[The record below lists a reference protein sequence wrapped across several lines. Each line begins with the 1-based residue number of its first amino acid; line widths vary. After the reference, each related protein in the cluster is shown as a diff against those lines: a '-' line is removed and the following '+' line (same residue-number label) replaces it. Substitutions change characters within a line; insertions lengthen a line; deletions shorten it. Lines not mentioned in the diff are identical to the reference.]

1 MMTLIKQHYLG
12 VVLMHSKRNVFLF
25 AVIAL
30 GLVVYAIGYIP
41 RYPIWVD
48 DFSCIGDDVFSRI
61 IVNGRYDQPNP
72 SLGRGTG
79 FSMLDSAKINR
90 MSDSVFVGQHRDV
103 VMQTF
108 NVYGCGCDVVK
119 GKDGEEHLI
128 CKFKR
133 QWKLKNIGMRSS
145 ADITDLSIIP
155 ITVIR
160 YDFKA
165 DNDGII
171 RHMNVQLINMTQYK
185 ISSQYQSIIK

>member
-1 MMTLIKQHYLG
+1 
-12 VVLMHSKRNVFLF
+12 MHSKRNVFLF